1 MVLSAFGA
9 QEHLALAETC
19 LYTFLPTKD
28 YESDHSY
35 VPDLFSSRIASPL
48 ETPAGGHGRDESPRL
63 AHLQQCQSVLCLG
76 PCIQRI
82 HLSAPERRPAVFR
95 TSPGRTFGAGV
106 HYIRKPEEIGTY
118 FQQQRLPLP
127 QTLGLESDAISYN
140 EYQRYEAI
148 SIRPTIQNG
157 SALLRRVRNLKTD
170 WEIEQIRRSGR
181 LHTQVYHTIPSLY
194 RPGMTDIEL
203 SIEHRTTGSFGRIT
217 GPVPDF
223 GQSMEIFMGSL
234 LAGDNADTPSPYD
247 FALGGAGQD
256 TSLPVGGNGTP
267 LKEGMAVMVD
277 MGGNFTGYTTDM
289 SRVFSIGTL
298 SDLAYRAHDCSLA
311 IQREIERIA
320 KPGTPAKDLYN
331 TALEMATAAGLADY
345 FMGHNQKAG
354 FVGHGIGIEINEGP
368 VLAPRSKDILA
379 RGMVLRLRAQIR
391 HSGRRSRRDRK
402 LVRRPGNGPRKTDP
416 LRGKDPESELKTFF
430 GFFHR
435 FAIFEELPSAKGG
448 SFCYPNRSPKTPAY
462 GHHGREFLKT
472 SLLAS
477 AGLALGGLSSFKA
490 RSYAHVRGAN
500 RKVAVAFIGI
510 GNRGEQLI
518 QDFEKTGMIEVVALC
533 DVDLGAP
540 HTPGRSG
547 QISRC
552 RSLPGFPTAVR
563 PHRKPN
569 RRGYRRGT
577 RPCSFPDL
585 YGGDGFRQA
594 CLCRKAHGP
603 DLSRGR
609 TDDAGRTQISQ
620 SRYAGRQS
628 GPLRSQLLSVQSPG
642 KRPALFGTLPLS
654 RLT

>member
-1 MVLSAFGA
+1 MNQTIPMFPTS
-9 QEHLALAETC
+9 
-19 LYTFLPTKD
+19 FLP
-28 YESDHSY
+28 E
-35 VPDLFSSRIASPL
+35 L
-48 ETPAGGHGRDESPRL
+48 RL
-63 AHLQQCQSVLCLG
+63 RWKHLQEAMEETNLQGLLISSNVNLYYVSGRVFSGFTYLPLKG
-76 PCIQRI
+76 DP
-82 HLSAPERRPAVFR
+82 LFFVRRPVGL
-95 TSPGRTFGAGV
+95 SGAGV

-148 SIRPTIQNG
+148 FHPATIQNG

-203 SIEHRTTGSFGRIT
+203 SIEIERQARLAGSLGLFRI
-217 GPVPDF
+217 F

-379 RGMVLRLRAQIR
+379 RGMVFALEPKFVIPGVGAVGIENSFAVQETGLE
-391 HSGRRSRRDRK
+391 K
-402 LVRRPGNGPRKTDP
+402 LT
-416 LRGKDPESELKTFF
+416 LC
-430 GFFHR
+430 
-435 FAIFEELPSAKGG
+435 EEKIL
-448 SFCYPNRSPKTPAY
+448 N
-462 GHHGREFLKT
+462 
-472 SLLAS
+472 
-477 AGLALGGLSSFKA
+477 LS
-490 RSYAHVRGAN
+490 
-500 RKVAVAFIGI
+500 
-510 GNRGEQLI
+510 
-518 QDFEKTGMIEVVALC
+518 
-533 DVDLGAP
+533 
-540 HTPGRSG
+540 
-547 QISRC
+547 
-552 RSLPGFPTAVR
+552 
-563 PHRKPN
+563 
-569 RRGYRRGT
+569 
-577 RPCSFPDL
+577 
-585 YGGDGFRQA
+585 
-594 CLCRKAHGP
+594 
-603 DLSRGR
+603 
-609 TDDAGRTQISQ
+609 
-620 SRYAGRQS
+620 
-628 GPLRSQLLSVQSPG
+628 
-642 KRPALFGTLPLS
+642 
-654 RLT
+654 